1 MELEQLRVWDE
12 PTALANSLARSWA
25 EGGDWRLTELDL
37 QRLRIL
43 APEAV
48 QAAARSWLKPSH
60 RTAVL
65 LEPALTE
72 SQHPVDAELARVL
85 KALAATRINDPA
97 QREQLVSEGLR
108 QLRMLGTEERLRTL
122 KLLTAQLPPEK
133 R

>member
-1 MELEQLRVWDE
+1 
-12 PTALANSLARSWA
+12 
-25 EGGDWRLTELDL
+25 
-37 QRLRIL
+37 
-43 APEAV
+43 
-48 QAAARSWLKPSH
+48 
-60 RTAVL
+60 
-65 LEPALTE
+65 
-72 SQHPVDAELARVL
+72 VL